1 MQHTQDAE
9 ATIRQVF
16 SDAARFAREM
26 LAAGESGYVT
36 INIDRGE
43 MVAEKHSVKV
53 GRKRR
58 IPLGHGSLVEEIEGA
73 R

>member
-43 MVAEKHSVKV
+43 MTPEKHVVKV
-53 GRKRR
+53 GKRRR
-58 IPLGHGSLVEEIEGA
+58 IPLGRGALVEEIG
-73 R
+73 